1 MTGYRDVP
9 GLGCMDD
16 SAPTL
21 RLRGPATMTMKQCD
35 KYVES
40 GVEVVDAN
48 SENDDRCDVPID
60 GVKSLEPVRRFL
72 LLVSFCFCRVLGL
85 AEPNV
90 SPLFVFAA
98 RSMPSKAMEERVAPL
113 PTFGRRRDRFSRMR
127 PLLAS
132 RPLAR
137 P

>member
-48 SENDDRCDVPID
+48 SENDDRCDVPIN

-72 LLVSFCFCRVLGL
+72 LCGIFLLLPCFG
-85 AEPNV
+85 PGW
-90 SPLFVFAA
+90 
-98 RSMPSKAMEERVAPL
+98 
-113 PTFGRRRDRFSRMR
+113 T
-127 PLLAS
+127 
-132 RPLAR
+132 
-137 P
+137 

>member
-48 SENDDRCDVPID
+48 SENDDRC
-60 GVKSLEPVRRFL
+60 GGGR
-72 LLVSFCFCRVLGL
+72 
-85 AEPNV
+85 
-90 SPLFVFAA
+90 A
-98 RSMPSKAMEERVAPL
+98 RWGRERW
-113 PTFGRRRDRFSRMR
+113 
-127 PLLAS
+127 
-132 RPLAR
+132 
-137 P
+137 